1 MLIFRCFAFV
11 LLLFFAAACASA
23 QQNQCSTAD
32 AQRAETEAES
42 LRSWDDLYKS
52 YKRYRQCDDGA
63 IGEGY
68 SESVARILVD
78 HWAKLP
84 RFAQLAHNDEG
95 FRPFV
100 LKHVDQT
107 INGEDA
113 RTIRA
118 NAEHAC
124 PSRLRD
130 FCDDLM
136 KQANPS
142 Y

>member
-1 MLIFRCFAFV
+1 MLTFRWFATA
-11 LLLFFAAACASA
+11 LLLFGAAASA
-23 QQNQCSTAD
+23 QQSQCSNAD
-32 AQRAETEAES
+32 AQSAETEAES

-63 IGEGY
+63 IWEGY

-78 HWAKLP
+78 HWATLP
-84 RFAQLAHNDEG
+84 RFGQLAHKDEG
-95 FRPFV
+95 FRLFV

-107 INGEDA
+107 IDGEDA

-124 PSRLRD
+124 PGRLRD

>member
-1 MLIFRCFAFV
+1 MLHFRFAFV
-11 LLLFFAAACASA
+11 LLLFVAAACASA
-23 QQNQCSTAD
+23 HQNQCSTAD

-52 YKRYRQCDDGA
+52 YKQYRQCDDGA
-63 IGEGY
+63 IWEGY

-78 HWAKLP
+78 HWATLP
-84 RFAQLAHNDEG
+84 RFAQLAHKDEG

-107 INGEDA
+107 INGKDA

-118 NAEHAC
+118 NAAHAC
-124 PSRLRD
+124 PSGLRE
-130 FCDDLM
+130 FCNDLM
-136 KQANPS
+136 KQPDPS
-142 Y
+142 N